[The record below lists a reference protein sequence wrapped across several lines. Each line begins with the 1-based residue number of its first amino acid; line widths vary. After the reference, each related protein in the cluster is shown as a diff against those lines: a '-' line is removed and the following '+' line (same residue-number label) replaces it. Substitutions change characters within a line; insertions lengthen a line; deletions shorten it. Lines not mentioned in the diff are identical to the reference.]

1 MATVGRTERR
11 VRLPG
16 LRYRRDKADLGRVT
30 HVSRPL
36 IGLLAATVLV
46 FALYTVALKPGASS
60 SGGGSN
66 PGAYQ
71 AAIAKARGVQGVVN
85 GAAARAVGTPALTAT
100 PTISTPAPSST
111 NATTHPSA
119 KAKIP
124 AATGSQA
131 HASKAQ
137 ANGKS
142 TGSAPASSHSI
153 SAAAARFHTV
163 QVALQQHKVLAV
175 LFYNPASADDRA
187 VASELSSISTHGG
200 AVVKLAV
207 PIQELASYSGLLSQD
222 PINYSPTL
230 VLIDRHGQADE
241 IAGFADSF
249 EINQRLAGVL
259 GP

>member
-1 MATVGRTERR
+1 M
-11 VRLPG
+11 
-16 LRYRRDKADLGRVT
+16 T

-46 FALYTVALKPGASS
+46 FALYTVALKPGTSNG
-60 SGGGSN
+60 GGGSN

-71 AAIAKARGVQGVVN
+71 AAIAKARALQGVVN
-85 GAAARAVGTPALTAT
+85 GAAARAGGTPALTTT
-100 PTISTPAPSST
+100 PALSTPAPSSPK
-111 NATTHPSA
+111 AIQPSA
-119 KAKIP
+119 TATVP
-124 AATGSQA
+124 AATGPQA
-131 HASKAQ
+131 HSSNPP

-142 TGSAPASSHSI
+142 AGSVASARSM
-153 SAAAARFHTV
+153 SASAVRFHTV

-207 PIQELASYSGLLSQD
+207 PIQELASYSSLLAQD

-259 GP
+259 GS